1 MWNKILPVKSNPSQ
15 YSLVVGGLGWAGD
28 PDILGPI
35 PTKSSPGLPDTWFW
49 RDGLCIRGFFLQG
62 WVEKRPALVRFH
74 IIKKKKTCEVIE
86 WVMKAIGKNSSIFY
100 HVHVLC
106 LSSYPITLKKKTK
119 KNISFDN
126 FYIYLKRKDQ
136 DVIILTYNLLLFK
149 KILQCSC
156 HPKMLML
163 HCLVDR
169 FLN

>member
-1 MWNKILPVKSNPSQ
+1 MYPWFF
-15 YSLVVGGLGWAGD
+15 
-28 PDILGPI
+28 
-35 PTKSSPGLPDTWFW
+35 SPGVGRKAPCLGEVP
-49 RDGLCIRGFFLQG
+49 
-62 WVEKRPALVRFH
+62 H
-74 IIKKKKTCEVIE
+74 HKKKKTCEVIE